1 MERRGISR
9 EEVDWVI
16 KSPEEVVAVRPGR
29 IVCQSRIEEKGKWYL
44 LRVFVD
50 VDRVPAQVVTVY
62 KASKVGK
69 YFGGSP

>member
-16 KSPEEVVAVRPGR
+16 KSPEEVVAVRQGR